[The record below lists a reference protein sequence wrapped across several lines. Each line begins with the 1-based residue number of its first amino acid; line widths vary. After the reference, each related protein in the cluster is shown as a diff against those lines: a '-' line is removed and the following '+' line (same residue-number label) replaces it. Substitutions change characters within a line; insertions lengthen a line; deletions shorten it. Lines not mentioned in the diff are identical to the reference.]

1 MQGNQP
7 YLSNNFALKGSSM
20 YKKQTAYQVS
30 FFDFNQAC
38 GMQLNKNNEWIHLST
53 CIDWDRLEEIYAEN
67 FPSHTGRPAKPLR
80 MALGA
85 LIIQKRMNL
94 SDRALVEQIAQNPY
108 FQYFIGLKKF
118 ETACPFSSTSLVGF
132 RERFDV
138 DFLRRANEMFLE
150 NAAPTPEHRQQLDAP
165 DKQVSEQ
172 TNLQDAPNSQHVL
185 DLQDA
190 SDPQGDQQSDPKD
203 AQDTQN
209 PQMQSSDTNNNA
221 NLGTFILDA
230 TCSPSNIKYPQD
242 FCLLNDARQ
251 KLEEMID
258 WFCATYPVGP
268 KPRTYR
274 KVMQKQYLTIA
285 KTRRRSTKTMR
296 SHIRKQL
303 GCLNRNMRY
312 IDGFITQGFELDKKY
327 VDTYETIKVLYDQ
340 QKYMFDNHTH
350 RVEDRIVSIS
360 QPYIR
365 PIVRGKA
372 KAKVEFGAKYDVS
385 IDELGHARLEKIQFD
400 AYNESTVLIEAVER
414 YKARCGHYPARVLVD
429 QIYRTRKNRAYCKEH
444 NIRMSGPAL
453 GRPAKDAKEQNMQ
466 AQIDNTDRIEVER
479 FFSREKRC
487 AGAGLIMTK
496 LEQTTL
502 ASIALS
508 VFVANI
514 FATEA
519 PSFFCLFFAESAN
532 GITSY
537 HFIDFEDVA

>member
-1 MQGNQP
+1 MQAIYKNTSIT
-7 YLSNNFALKGSSM
+7 LHFRRTTM
-20 YKKQTAYQVS
+20 YKKQDTCQVS
-30 FFDFNQAC
+30 FFDFNQAY
-38 GMQLNKNNEWIHLST
+38 GLELDEDNEWIHIASR
-53 CIDWDRLEEIYAEN
+53 IKWDELEEIYAKQ
-67 FPSHTGRPAKPLR
+67 FLSHEGRPAKPLR

-85 LIIQKRMNL
+85 LIIQKRMGL
-94 SDRALVEQIAQNPY
+94 SDRALVKEIAQNPY
-108 FQYFIGLKKF
+108 LQYFIGLTRF
-118 ETACPFSSTSLVGF
+118 EKTCPFQPTSLVAF
-132 RERFDV
+132 RKRFDLN
-138 DFLRRANEMFLE
+138 FINEANELFLK
-150 NAAPTPEHRQQLDAP
+150 DAP
-165 DKQVSEQ
+165 PTSE
-172 TNLQDAPNSQHVL
+172 HK
-185 DLQDA
+185 
-190 SDPQGDQQSDPKD
+190 DQQSNEQHTTDKSNQLKTTDKD
-203 AQDTQN
+203 
-209 PQMQSSDTNNNA
+209 A

-242 FCLLNDARQ
+242 FCLLNDARK

-258 WFCATYPVGP
+258 WFCATYQIGP

-285 KTRRRSTKTMR
+285 KTRRRSFKVMR

-303 GCLNRNMRY
+303 GCLKRNMRY
-312 IDGFITQGFELDKKY
+312 IDNFIKRGFELDKKY
-327 VDTYETIKVLYDQ
+327 QSTYETIKVLFEQ

-350 RVEDRIVSIS
+350 RVKDRVVSIN

-372 KAKVEFGAKYDVS
+372 KANVEFGAKYDVS

-414 YKARCGHYPARVLVD
+414 YKKRAGHYPERVLVD

-444 NIRMSGPAL
+444 GIRMSGPAL
-453 GRPAKDAKEQNMQ
+453 GRPSKNTKEQTKQAKE
-466 AQIDNTDRIEVER
+466 DNTDRIEVER

-502 ASIALS
+502 TSIALS

-519 PSFFCLFFAESAN
+519 PSFFCLFFADSPN
-532 GITSY
+532 GVSSY
-537 HFIDFEDVA
+537 HFIDFENVA

>member
-1 MQGNQP
+1 
-7 YLSNNFALKGSSM
+7 
-20 YKKQTAYQVS
+20 
-30 FFDFNQAC
+30 
-38 GMQLNKNNEWIHLST
+38 
-53 CIDWDRLEEIYAEN
+53 
-67 FPSHTGRPAKPLR
+67 

-132 RERFDV
+132 RERFYV

-296 SHIRKQL
+296 SHIDKQL
-303 GCLNRNMRY
+303 GCLNRDMRY
-312 IDGFITQGFELDKKY
+312 IDGFIDLGFELDKKY
-327 VDTYETIKVLYDQ
+327 IDTYETIKALYEQ

-385 IDELGHARLEKIQFD
+385 NDELGHARLEKIQFD

-444 NIRMSGPAL
+444 SIRMSGPAL
-453 GRPAKDAKEQNMQ
+453 GRPAKDALEQTKQ
-466 AQIDNTDRIEVER
+466 AQIDNTDRVEVER

-532 GITSY
+532 GIASY
-537 HFIDFEDVA
+537 HFIDFDDVA